1 MMINESGNYKNAFI
15 NQGGDL
21 HSVTAYNVL
30 LKNKEILL
38 KNKEIVK
45 FDSVDK
51 VLKYKEL
58 EPVKS
63 YRFKSKSINFGL
75 LFGMQAYTFA
85 KGNLEIEWNLE
96 ECKNYIKENNLEDAL
111 RVNKKFILK
120 DKHTFNDKYKVD
132 KTDSDFCYYKTVSED
147 IRNKFFTTYYDLQ
160 NYMNDWKEL
169 CKKQGYS
176 KSIFGGLRRLP
187 FLLYNGKD
195 ENKKRFA
202 NYENISLNSRIQNME
217 VCIVNSAM
225 IELHNWLKDNNK
237 KSYLFLNIH
246 DAIEMMLFKLE
257 IKEVC
262 LKIIDIFTRYYD
274 YYNGINLEVEG
285 NIADYFEKN
294 QLWDLGEKWI
304 SYLR

>member
-1 MMINESGNYKNAFI
+1 MKIKKIIKKIYDKKIPVYCF
-15 NQGGDL
+15 
-21 HSVTAYNVL
+21 SVLPNHRVII
-30 LKNKEILL
+30 KC
-38 KNKEIVK
+38 
-45 FDSVDK
+45 DK
-51 VLKYKEL
+51 
-58 EPVKS
+58 KS
-63 YRFKSKSINFGL
+63 YVIGQCNFGL
-75 LFGMQAYTFA
+75 LFGMQSYTFA

-132 KTDSDFCYYKTVSED
+132 KADSDFCYYKTVSED

-187 FLLYNGKD
+187 FLVYNGKD

-202 NYENISLNSRIQNME
+202 NYENISLNSHIQNME
-217 VCIVNSAM
+217 VCVINSAM
-225 IELHNWLKDNNK
+225 VELHKWLKDNNK

-246 DAIEMMLFKLE
+246 DAIEMILYKPE
-257 IKEVC
+257 IKEVSQ
-262 LKIIDIFTRYYD
+262 KVKEIFTEYYD

-294 QLWDLGEKWI
+294 QLWDLGENWDN
-304 SYLR
+304 YLK